1 MNAHIIHFADEDT
14 PWKRLA
20 YLHKPLFWKWNQYR
34 EQLEYPYGNFFAP
47 WILFFIP
54 CSVLAFARVYYKT
67 AGVSDGH
74 NSNNTGNNITA
85 VTGTSFADAP
95 SSKRRI
101 DWFLRRKREQQ
112 QCRQVAI
119 LPACGV
125 AAAYD
130 GGAVGGSLERPAK
143 YRRSF
148 SGDTVDAEG
157 STSPSRVGGG
167 GGEGPLASGTFFVLS
182 ALVSA
187 FGLVWF
193 RGTRMLAREVVDV
206 SWHPV
211 ISVAVYNAWLC
222 CALVIGLYIL
232 DFFYYTLLTRG
243 RTLLRDGFAV
253 AVFITCV
260 EMLHS
265 SNCGGDLF
273 WAATI
278 GVGVVAL
285 GVGHSS
291 RPAAVNHLSGRV
303 HFRCVTGSCALGTAI
318 SLVMCYN
325 GATAHRVASQH
336 AHAIAATVQ
345 MLFTA
350 LVYASVVSGVRVP
363 RRDVNTEEADS
374 SMMRSCSTASFVGE
388 ALMAPG
394 PTASSEGRGSAGVTS
409 VSEARLGGSLSATAL
424 KAAGRGA
431 VWVGD
436 ALWRRRRVT
445 GCVLV
450 LVVWT
455 SFATSIPTTPNR
467 RFERNGFSCLK
478 NQAGYVDAGEKRLSK
493 VCGPDQAL
501 RPVSTGAHFEA
512 FRQDKMCLEVA
523 GGGFLTIG
531 RTNVAETC
539 APETQFVFHQIRSPK
554 AKVQGKAGGADA
566 LSSAPAA
573 GSEDSGIYCVYNPTS
588 GLYLSAENH
597 ARVQCGPTEYWYVK
611 KAPRSQGQMKT
622 RSSSGGRFASSSKI
636 KHASMLL
643 HPNYLS
649 HGLLHTVYGY
659 LLVATTLL
667 VARAVFAKFL
677 EIKTASDSGR
687 GSGGGGNGGGE
698 RSGGGGG
705 VYKQRHGSNM
715 TRHRARGRKHT
726 RSSNSAYVTDSVYFG
741 DPGYAGDAEAGTSGH
756 GDGSGSNSS
765 GGSSSSVRRS
775 QNSFGSSDDLR
786 TFSESPVN
794 RGQRELLRWG
804 TSEFA
809 FVGGEESRLG
819 GKGDYQLGLATQG
832 LERASSKEK
841 EVRFSCAG
849 AGKVARGDRWIVGLL
864 RFLCLACD
872 ATLLA
877 GLWCLAPAHFSQALS
892 ALTHDHHMAI
902 RQGLGGDSSASND
915 NLGSRHLVEGG
926 NDGETH
932 PLGLGEAGE
941 SEEGDESCNREAWL
955 VLATLIRWHILF
967 LLVAF
972 CHLHLAVAAASA
984 AGRGRNRRTGRKIT
998 ERASFFGL
1006 RAGERMSMRL
1016 RTALGVLTL
1025 MCATATAFGA
1035 DFHESSGAIFLGLH
1049 SHPSWGKCAA
1059 SVGLDGSWGIV
1070 SPLLLFALLAASS
1083 GVYVRAGASNTVRL
1097 VATSSL
1103 TVTGLVIWMAA
1114 GRTYLL
1120 LAVGAVGMDWAAW
1133 GIAGM
1138 LSCICY
1144 QRSDVTYIS
1153 RESSGSAASVEDPG
1167 VVASGGER
1175 QQQKRRGGRVMLAA
1189 ADVRQRNSNDGRRN
1203 FRDSSRSA
1211 AEVHRD
1217 EGGASGVGEESV
1229 GLVLC

>member
-67 AGVSDGH
+67 AGVSDGQ
-74 NSNNTGNNITA
+74 NSNNTGNNIT
-85 VTGTSFADAP
+85 ADAP

-101 DWFLRRKREQQ
+101 DWFLRRKRDQQ

-148 SGDTVDAEG
+148 SGDAVDAEG
-157 STSPSRVGGG
+157 SPSPGRVGGG
-167 GGEGPLASGTFFVLS
+167 GGGGPLASGAFFVLS

-222 CALVIGLYIL
+222 CALVIGLYVL

-253 AVFITCV
+253 AVFVTCV
-260 EMLHS
+260 NMLHS
-265 SNCGGDLF
+265 SNCGGDLI
-273 WAATI
+273 WAAAI

-285 GVGHSS
+285 GVGHGS

-363 RRDVNTEEADS
+363 RRDANPEEADS
-374 SMMRSCSTASFVGE
+374 NMMRSCSTASFVGE

-394 PTASSEGRGSAGVTS
+394 STASSEGRGAAGVTS
-409 VSEARLGGSLSATAL
+409 AFEARLGGSFSATAL
-424 KAAGRGA
+424 KVAGRGA

-467 RFERNGFSCLK
+467 RFERNGLSCLK
-478 NQAGYVDAGEKRLSK
+478 NPAGYVDAGEMRLSG

-554 AKVQGKAGGADA
+554 AKVKRKAGGADA

-573 GSEDSGIYCVYNPTS
+573 GSADSGIYCVYNPTS
-588 GLYLSAENH
+588 GLYMSAKNH
-597 ARVQCGPTEYWYVK
+597 AKVQCGPDEYWHVK
-611 KAPRSQGQMKT
+611 KAPRLQGQMKL
-622 RSSSGGRFASSSKI
+622 RSSSGRTFASSSKI

-649 HGLLHTVYGY
+649 HGPLHTVYGY

-667 VARAVFAKFL
+667 VARAIFAKLL
-677 EIKTASDSGR
+677 EMKTASDSGR
-687 GSGGGGNGGGE
+687 GSGEGGNSGGE
-698 RSGGGGG
+698 RSGGG
-705 VYKQRHGSNM
+705 VYKQRHVNNM

-726 RSSNSAYVTDSVYFG
+726 RSSNSAYVSDSVYYG

-756 GDGSGSNSS
+756 DGSGNNSS

-786 TFSESPVN
+786 TLSESPVG
-794 RGQRELLRWG
+794 RGQRELLRWS

-819 GKGDYQLGLATQG
+819 GKGDHQLGLAGQG
-832 LERASSKEK
+832 LQRTSSK

-849 AGKVARGDRWIVGLL
+849 AVRVARGGDRCIVGLL
-864 RFLCLACD
+864 RGLCLACD

-892 ALTHDHHMAI
+892 ALTHDHHTAI
-902 RQGLGGDSSASND
+902 RQGLGGYSSASND

-926 NDGETH
+926 DGGETH
-932 PLGLGEAGE
+932 PLGLGVAGA
-941 SEEGDESCNREAWL
+941 SVEGDESCNREAWL
-955 VLATLIRWHILF
+955 ILATLIRWHLLF

-984 AGRGRNRRTGRKIT
+984 AGRGRNRRTGRRIT
-998 ERASFFGL
+998 ERASFWGL
-1006 RAGERMSMRL
+1006 RARERMSMRL

-1025 MCATATAFGA
+1025 MCAAATAFGA
-1035 DFHESSGAIFLGLH
+1035 DLYESSGAIFLGLH

-1083 GVYVRAGASNTVRL
+1083 GVYIRAGASNTVRL
-1097 VATSSL
+1097 AATSSL
-1103 TVTGLVIWMAA
+1103 AVTALVIWMAA

-1144 QRSDVTYIS
+1144 RRSDVPYIH

-1175 QQQKRRGGRVMLAA
+1175 QQQKCRGGRVVLAP
-1189 ADVRQRNSNDGRRN
+1189 ADVRQRNSNDARWT

-1211 AEVHRD
+1211 AESHRD
-1217 EGGASGVGEESV
+1217 EGGASGVGEEGA

>member
-1 MNAHIIHFADEDT
+1 M
-14 PWKRLA
+14 A

-47 WILFFIP
+47 WVLFFIP
-54 CSVLAFARVYYKT
+54 CAVLAFARVYYKT

-74 NSNNTGNNITA
+74 NNNNTGNNITA
-85 VTGTSFADAP
+85 VTGTSLADPP

-101 DWFLRRKREQQ
+101 TWFLRRKREQRP
-112 QCRQVAI
+112 CRQVAI
-119 LPACGV
+119 LPAFGV

-148 SGDTVDAEG
+148 SGDAADAEG
-157 STSPSRVGGG
+157 SPSPGAGG
-167 GGEGPLASGTFFVLS
+167 GPLASGAFFVLS

-193 RGTRMLAREVVDV
+193 RGMRMLAREVVDV

-222 CALVIGLYIL
+222 CALVIGLYVL

-243 RTLLRDGFAV
+243 RTLLRDGVAV
-253 AVFITCV
+253 AVFVTCV
-260 EMLHS
+260 NMLHS
-265 SNCGGDLF
+265 SNCGGDLV
-273 WAATI
+273 WAAAI

-285 GVGHSS
+285 GVGHGS
-291 RPAAVNHLSGRV
+291 RQAAVNHLSGRV
-303 HFRCVTGSCALGTAI
+303 HFRCVTASCALGTAI
-318 SLVMCYN
+318 SLVICYN
-325 GATAHRVASQH
+325 GATAHRVASRH
-336 AHAIAATVQ
+336 AHAVAATVQ

-350 LVYASVVSGVRVP
+350 LVYASVVSGVRLP
-363 RRDVNTEEADS
+363 QRDANAEDADS
-374 SMMRSCSTASFVGE
+374 NMVRSCSTASFVGE

-394 PTASSEGRGSAGVTS
+394 SIASSEGRGAAGVTS
-409 VSEARLGGSLSATAL
+409 ASEVRLGRSLSATAL
-424 KAAGRGA
+424 KVAGRGA
-431 VWVGD
+431 IWVGD

-445 GCVLV
+445 GCVLI
-450 LVVWT
+450 LMVWT
-455 SFATSIPTTPNR
+455 IFTTSIPTTPTR
-467 RFERNGFSCLK
+467 RFERNGLSCLK
-478 NQAGYVDAGEKRLSK
+478 NQAGYVDAGEKHLAG

-539 APETQFVFHQIRSPK
+539 APETQFVFHQIQSLK
-554 AKVQGKAGGADA
+554 AKAQAKAGSPDA
-566 LSSAPAA
+566 LSSAPSA
-573 GSEDSGIYCVYNPTS
+573 GSADSGIYCVYNPTS
-588 GLYLSAENH
+588 GLYLSAQNH
-597 ARVQCGPTEYWYVK
+597 ARVHCGPMEHWHVE
-611 KAPRSQGQMKT
+611 KAPRSDGQVKL
-622 RSSSGGRFASSSKI
+622 RSSSGGTTASSSKI

-649 HGLLHTVYGY
+649 HGPLHTVYGY

-667 VARAVFAKFL
+667 LARAVFAKLL
-677 EIKTASDSGR
+677 EMQTATDSGR
-687 GSGGGGNGGGE
+687 GSGGGGNDGGG
-698 RSGGGGG
+698 RGGGVGS
-705 VYKQRHGSNM
+705 VYKQRRGNTM

-726 RSSNSAYVTDSVYFG
+726 RCTNSAYVSDNGYFG
-741 DPGYAGDAEAGTSGH
+741 DPGYAGDAETGTSGH
-756 GDGSGSNSS
+756 GDGSGNISS

-786 TFSESPVN
+786 TLSESPVG
-794 RGQRELLRWG
+794 RGQRELLGWS

-809 FVGGEESRLG
+809 FVDRKESRLG
-819 GKGDYQLGLATQG
+819 GKGDYQLGLAAKG
-832 LERASSKEK
+832 LELASSKEK
-841 EVRFSCAG
+841 EVRFSCTG
-849 AGKVARGDRWIVGLL
+849 AGRVARGGDRWFVGLL
-864 RFLCLACD
+864 RGLCLACD

-892 ALTHDHHMAI
+892 ALTHDHHTAI
-902 RQGLGGDSSASND
+902 RQGLGGDSSASNG

-926 NDGETH
+926 DGSKTLH
-932 PLGLGEAGE
+932 PLGLGEAGA
-941 SEEGDESCNREAWL
+941 SVEGDESCNREAWL
-955 VLATLIRWHILF
+955 ILATLIRWHLLF

-984 AGRGRNRRTGRKIT
+984 AGRGRNRRTGRKII
-998 ERASFFGL
+998 ERASFWGL

-1016 RTALGVLTL
+1016 RSALGVLTL
-1025 MCATATAFGA
+1025 MCAAATAFGA
-1035 DFHESSGAIFLGLH
+1035 DLHARGGAIFLGLH

-1059 SVGLDGSWGIV
+1059 SVGLDASWGIV

-1083 GVYVRAGASNTVRL
+1083 GVYVRAGASNTIRL
-1097 VATSSL
+1097 AAISFLAVA
-1103 TVTGLVIWMAA
+1103 GLVIWMSA

-1144 QRSDVTYIS
+1144 KSSDVPYIH

-1175 QQQKRRGGRVMLAA
+1175 QQQKRRGGRVVLAP
-1189 ADVRQRNSNDGRRN
+1189 ADVRQRNSNDARRS

-1211 AEVHRD
+1211 AEAHRD
-1217 EGGASGVGEESV
+1217 EGGASGVGEGGAE
-1229 GLVLC
+1229 LVLC